1 MANFMIFWTYTK
13 SMGILLRII
22 NICLMEIL
30 LIVGPFLLNVCLLW
44 LHGNV
49 RIKSFCIWLEEI
61 IRLNKL
67 TWYMDLKDKSK
78 LSTKM
83 LEYMKHSLNYFVV
96 FLLVMF
102 LMIKLWYVME
112 VSPAMMESLLK
123 TLKKLTDLSSLQSVA

>member
-1 MANFMIFWTYTK
+1 
-13 SMGILLRII
+13 
-22 NICLMEIL
+22 
-30 LIVGPFLLNVCLLW
+30 
-44 LHGNV
+44 
-49 RIKSFCIWLEEI
+49 
-61 IRLNKL
+61 
-67 TWYMDLKDKSK
+67 MDLKDKSK

-123 TLKKLTDLSSLQSVA
+123 TLKKLTDLSSLQNVA